1 MTMGQYIP
9 VSEFAKLA
17 GVSRQA
23 IYSRLYSQDMSTYIQ
38 VESRNGKQ
46 IKLVNTDA
54 LSLFKSNELNQ
65 LDSQIDSK
73 NNKLIDSLKEQLTA
87 KDETIKQLLEQVSSL
102 QEQNLALSQG
112 LIDQGKEL
120 TRLLDQQQ
128 QLQAMSARQRA
139 LPEEAEPESK
149 KKSLFNRLFGR

>member
-1 MTMGQYIP
+1 MGQYIS
-9 VSEFAKLA
+9 VAEFAKLA

-23 IYSRLYSQDMSTYIQ
+23 IYSRLYSQDMSIYIQ

-54 LSLFKSNELNQ
+54 LHLFKSNELNQ
-65 LDSQIDSK
+65 LDNQVDSK
-73 NNKLIDSLKEQLTA
+73 NNKLIDSLKEQLKA

-102 QEQNLALSQG
+102 QEQNQTLSQG

-139 LPEEAEPESK
+139 LPEEGEPESK
-149 KKSLFNRLFGR
+149 KKSLFNRLLGR